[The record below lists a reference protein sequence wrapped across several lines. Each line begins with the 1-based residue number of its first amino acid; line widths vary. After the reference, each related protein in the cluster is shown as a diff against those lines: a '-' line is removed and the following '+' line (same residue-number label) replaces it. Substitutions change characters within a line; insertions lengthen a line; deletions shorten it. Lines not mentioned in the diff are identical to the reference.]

1 MIVYKDQ
8 IVSIK
13 CSLLFRDDIEIIDA
27 YRIMKVDGYSRGLM
41 QNIFGF
47 WNLIIEQQKDDSK
60 VYHFMPKPYRILL
73 IIQKQRDNLLA
84 ERKKKYI
91 ITDEEELK
99 SKKKNT

>member
-41 QNIFGF
+41 QNIF
-47 WNLIIEQQKDDSK
+47 
-60 VYHFMPKPYRILL
+60 
-73 IIQKQRDNLLA
+73 
-84 ERKKKYI
+84 
-91 ITDEEELK
+91 
-99 SKKKNT
+99 